1 MTTIDRRTLLRG
13 AAVTAGGAV
22 VGGPL
27 AGFLALPSQADR
39 SRPDFRHLRAIPD
52 QRDDVVR
59 LWLPEGFSYRSFHD
73 TTDPT
78 DRVLSDGTRIPGRHD
93 GMAAFPGPD
102 GHSVLIRNHEIND
115 PAPAPF
121 SATAPFY
128 DSRAGGGT
136 TSVVVDGE
144 GHVAASWASLAGT
157 MMNCSGGPMPWGAWV
172 TCEETINGPDVFDD
186 FTRGSLPPTTYIKN
200 AQLTRPHGYVFEVPV
215 EGAASAQPVRKAG
228 RFAHEAIAVDP
239 AEGAAYLTEDDF
251 GFPSGFYKYVP
262 PRNPVEVGELVDG
275 GQLFM
280 LAVKGW
286 PNAPL
291 ADSQRLR
298 ATFQTVWVPVDDPDP
313 DFPRLPDGTPTTTN
327 DDAIHYVAG
336 QGWAQGAAYFSR
348 LEGAVYD
355 NGVVYF
361 CSTQGGGEP
370 EDPDIS
376 TTRPSGYG
384 KGSGQIWAYH
394 CLSGRLQ
401 LLYQAPDRDTLDFP
415 DNITASPRGT
425 LVICEDNF
433 EDNYLRGLSRGGQL
447 WDLAL
452 NRLPNRTN
460 DEFAGSTFSPDGSTL
475 YVNIQASNGM
485 SFAIW
490 GPWERVG
497 V

>member
-27 AGFLALPSQADR
+27 AGFLALPTQADR

-121 SATAPFY
+121 SATAPAY

-144 GHVAASWASLAGT
+144 GHVAESWASLAGT
-157 MMNCSGGPMPWGAWV
+157 MMNCSGGPMLWGAWV

-215 EGAASAQPVRKAG
+215 ESAASAQPVRKAG

-262 PRNPVEVGELVDG
+262 PRNPVEARELVDG

-291 ADSQRLR
+291 ADSQQLR
-298 ATFQTVWVPVDDPDP
+298 ATFQTVWVPIDDPDP

-361 CSTQGGGEP
+361 CSTQGGGES

-415 DNITASPRGT
+415 DNITTSPRGT
-425 LVICEDNF
+425 LVICEDNV

-485 SFAIW
+485 SFAIC

>member
-1 MTTIDRRTLLRG
+1 
-13 AAVTAGGAV
+13 
-22 VGGPL
+22 
-27 AGFLALPSQADR
+27 
-39 SRPDFRHLRAIPD
+39 
-52 QRDDVVR
+52 
-59 LWLPEGFSYRSFHD
+59 
-73 TTDPT
+73 
-78 DRVLSDGTRIPGRHD
+78 
-93 GMAAFPGPD
+93 
-102 GHSVLIRNHEIND
+102 
-115 PAPAPF
+115 
-121 SATAPFY
+121 
-128 DSRAGGGT
+128 
-136 TSVVVDGE
+136 
-144 GHVAASWASLAGT
+144 

-186 FTRGSLPPTTYIKN
+186 FTRGALPPTTYIKN

-262 PRNPVEVGELVDG
+262 PTNPVEAGKLVDG

-291 ADSQRLR
+291 ADSQQLR

-336 QGWAQGAAYFSR
+336 QGWDQGAAYFSR

-384 KGSGQIWAYH
+384 KGSGQIWAYN
-394 CLSGRLQ
+394 CRSGRLQ

-425 LVICEDNF
+425 LVICEDNV

>member
-1 MTTIDRRTLLRG
+1 MTTIDRRTLLRA

-27 AGFLALPSQADR
+27 AGFVALPAQADR

-52 QRDDVVR
+52 LRDGVVR

-78 DRVLSDGTRIPGRHD
+78 DRELSDGTRIPGRHD
-93 GMAAFPGPD
+93 GMAAFPGPG
-102 GHSVLIRNHEIND
+102 GHTVLIRNHEIND

-121 SATAPFY
+121 SATAPAY

-144 GHVAASWASLAGT
+144 GNVAESWASLAGT

-186 FTRGSLPPTTYIKN
+186 FTRGALPPTTYVKN

-215 EGAASAQPVRKAG
+215 DGTASAQPVRKAG
-228 RFAHEAIAVDP
+228 RFAHEAIVIDP
-239 AEGAAYLTEDDF
+239 VEGVAYLTDDDF
-251 GFPSGFYKYVP
+251 GFPSGFFKYVP
-262 PRNPVEVGELVDG
+262 PVHPMEAGALVDG

-280 LAVKGW
+280 LAVSGR

-291 ADSQRLR
+291 ADRQQQRV
-298 ATFQTVWVPVDDPDP
+298 TFRTMWVPIDDPDP
-313 DFPRLPDGTPTTTN
+313 DFPRQPDGTPTTTN

-355 NGVVYF
+355 DNVVYF
-361 CSTQGGGEP
+361 CSTQGGGDP
-370 EDPDIS
+370 ESPDIS
-376 TTRPSGYG
+376 TPRPTGYG

-394 CLSGRLQ
+394 CRSGRLQ

-425 LVICEDNF
+425 LVICEDNV

-460 DEFAGSTFSPDGSTL
+460 DEFAGSTFSPDGGTL

-485 SFAIW
+485 TFAIW